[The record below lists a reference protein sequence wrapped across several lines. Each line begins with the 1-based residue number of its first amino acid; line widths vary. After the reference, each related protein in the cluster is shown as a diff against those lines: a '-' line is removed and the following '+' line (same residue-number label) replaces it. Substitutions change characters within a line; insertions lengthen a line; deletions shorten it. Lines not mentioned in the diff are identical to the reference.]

1 MIRIPGER
9 PHVPHIS
16 GETGS
21 ANKTGKNQPNASA
34 KGESISRGP
43 SMDSHALAVRMSVL
57 AKEADDK
64 DLNFEKIIQK
74 VIDETGLINAQ
85 AAFEEV
91 NRKLQ
96 KEIESELDRIKSDKE
111 LLEEAE
117 SWQNFADLLE
127 SGLTPEQIEIFMHML
142 QFEVKNLGV

>member
-9 PHVPHIS
+9 PHVPHIP
-16 GETGS
+16 GEAGS
-21 ANKTGKNQPNASA
+21 ANKAGKNQPNASA

-57 AKEADDK
+57 AKEAEDK
-64 DLNFEKIIQK
+64 ELNFEKIIQK
-74 VIDETGLINAQ
+74 VINETGLIDAQ
-85 AAFEEV
+85 AALEEA
-91 NRKLQ
+91 NRKTQ
-96 KEIESELDRIKSDKE
+96 KEIEAELDKIKSNKE
-111 LLEEAE
+111 LMDEAE

-142 QFEVKNLGV
+142 QSEVKTLR

>member
-16 GETGS
+16 PEAGS
-21 ANKTGKNQPNASA
+21 ANKTGKTSPNASA

-43 SMDSHALAVRMSVL
+43 TMDSHALAVRMSVL
-57 AKEADDK
+57 AKEAEDK

-74 VIDETGLINAQ
+74 VIDETGLVNAQ
-85 AAFEEV
+85 AALEEA

-96 KEIESELDRIKSDKE
+96 KEIEGELDRIKSDEELMKE
-111 LLEEAE
+111 AQ
-117 SWQNFADLLE
+117 SWQNFADILE

-142 QFEVKNLGV
+142 QSEVKNLGV